1 MSFPQSAPHGVVFL
15 HVTYVPAQEKNFTTA
30 PAICHDGKAHF
41 PREGVFVSNGTHWFV
56 TQRNFMNHKS
66 LLQTTHL
73 CLVTVML

>member
-56 TQRNFMNHKS
+56 TQKEF
-66 LLQTTHL
+66 L
-73 CLVTVML
+73 